1 MTDIVDSKTR
11 SRMMSGIKGKNTK
24 IELHIRKSLFSRGYR
39 YRLHNSSL
47 PGRPDLVFPK
57 YKAAIFVNGCFWHG
71 HQCNLF
77 KWPKTRQDF
86 WKEKI
91 TGNIARDSRNIEALE
106 HMDYRVL
113 TVWECA
119 IRGKNQADLDR
130 VIGEIDEWIRNG
142 DRKMAIP

>member
-24 IELHIRKSLFSRGYR
+24 IELQIRKSLFSRGHR

-57 YKAAIFVNGCFWHG
+57 YKAVIFVNGCFWHG

-91 TGNIARDSRNIEALE
+91 TGNIARDSRNIAALE
-106 HMDYRVL
+106 QMDYRVL

-119 IRGKNQADLDR
+119 IRGKNQADLDK
-130 VIGEIDEWIRNG
+130 VIGEIDQWICNG
-142 DRKMAIP
+142 DQEMAIP